1 MEIYVQSRGYD
12 QDKDYRWIK
21 VIEDGKVKEEIP
33 PLSKNAIS
41 LIESSSPSVV
51 LERLPESD
59 LLLLITGLEPE
70 KRLDIIG
77 RQIRI
82 DLAFVDKDTD
92 DNELILRQL
101 AVRALVDEKC
111 KLLTQNISLCVELLK
126 NPALLQLNPED
137 IDKVRVSLEKSNF
150 QNRENLLVEL
160 NLSEEIVN
168 DFFEGKAINALD
180 FAKIYNTLELDSIK
194 AKEIYLP
201 PGVEYSPNEEN
212 IYSSFVNYGFYVSF
226 SKLLE
231 VISLEKTE
239 ETPAS
244 RATDSIRKIGPNIP
258 ELREQLAEEISHSKL
273 PSEIAPL
280 LVVTGFKKMEI
291 LTEAQIWRG
300 LSKLVDTESWTEI
313 SQAKSKTKLSLSMM
327 IELVSAQL
335 KWLKSLVESIV
346 NFKSSENLE
355 EKSED
360 ERSKQNNQK

>member
-21 VIEDGKVKEEIP
+21 VIEDGRVKDEIP

-51 LERLPESD
+51 LERLPESC

-92 DNELILRQL
+92 ENELILRQL

-111 KLLTQNISLCVELLK
+111 KELTKDISLCVELLK
-126 NPALLQLNPED
+126 NPDFLQVNPED
-137 IDKVRVSLEKSNF
+137 VEKVRVSLEKSNF
-150 QNRENLLVEL
+150 QNRENLTAEL
-160 NLSEEIVN
+160 NLSEKIVS
-168 DFFEGKAINALD
+168 DFFDGKAINALD
-180 FAKIYNTLELDSIK
+180 FAKIYKTLELDSIK
-194 AKEIYLP
+194 PKEIYLP
-201 PGVEYSPNEEN
+201 PDVEYSPNEDN

-226 SKLLE
+226 FQILE
-231 VISLEKTE
+231 VISAEKIG

-244 RATDSIRKIGPNIP
+244 KAVDSIKKIGPNIP
-258 ELREQLAEEISHSKL
+258 ELRKQLAEEISHSKL

-280 LVVTGFKKMEI
+280 LVVTGFKKMET
-291 LTEAQIWRG
+291 LREAQIWRG
-300 LSKLVDTESWTEI
+300 LSKLVDTEGWTEI
-313 SQAKSKTKLSLSMM
+313 PQAKSKVKLYLSIA
-327 IELVSAQL
+327 IEVVLSPF
-335 KWLKSLVESIV
+335 KWLKSLVEP
-346 NFKSSENLE
+346 K
-355 EKSED
+355 
-360 ERSKQNNQK
+360 

>member
-1 MEIYVQSRGYD
+1 MDIYVQSRGYD

-41 LIESSSPSVV
+41 LIENSSPSVV

-92 DNELILRQL
+92 ENERVLRQL

-111 KLLTQNISLCVELLK
+111 KLLTEKISLCVELLK
-126 NPALLQLNPED
+126 NPDFLQVNPED
-137 IDKVRVSLEKSNF
+137 IDKVKVSLEKSNF

-160 NLSEEIVN
+160 NLPEEIVG
-168 DFFEGKAINALD
+168 DFLDGKAINALD
-180 FAKIYNTLELDSIK
+180 FAKIYNTLELDLMK
-194 AKEIYLP
+194 PKEIYLP
-201 PGVEYSPNEEN
+201 PGVEDSPNEEN

-231 VISLEKTE
+231 VISIEKTE
-239 ETPAS
+239 ETPTSQA
-244 RATDSIRKIGPNIP
+244 ADSIKKIGPNIP
-258 ELREQLAEEISHSKL
+258 ELREELAAEISHSKL
-273 PSEIAPL
+273 PLEIAPL

-291 LTEAQIWRG
+291 LIEAQIWRG
-300 LSKLVDTESWTEI
+300 LSKLVDTEGWTKI
-313 SQAKSKTKLSLSMM
+313 PKPKLKDKLSLSVM
-327 IELVSAQL
+327 IEVVSAQF
-335 KWLKSLVESIV
+335 KWLKSLIEPSNV
-346 NFKSSENLE
+346 KSSENIE

-360 ERSKQNNQK
+360 

>member
-1 MEIYVQSRGYD
+1 MDIYVQSRGYD

-21 VIEDGKVKEEIP
+21 VIADGRVKEEIP

-101 AVRALVDEKC
+101 AVRVLVDEKC
-111 KLLTQNISLCVELLK
+111 KLLTENISLCVELLK
-126 NPALLQLNPED
+126 NPDFLQVNPED

-150 QNRENLLVEL
+150 QNQQKLAVEL
-160 NLSEEIVN
+160 NLPEKIVG
-168 DFFEGKAINALD
+168 DFFDGKAINALD
-180 FAKIYNTLELDSIK
+180 FAKIYNTLELDSIRP
-194 AKEIYLP
+194 KEIYLP
-201 PGVEYSPNEEN
+201 PGVEDSPNEEN

-231 VISLEKTE
+231 LISVEKTE
-239 ETPAS
+239 ETLAS
-244 RATDSIRKIGPNIP
+244 KAADSIKKIGPNIP
-258 ELREQLAEEISHSKL
+258 ELREELAEEISHSKL

-300 LSKLVDTESWTEI
+300 LSKLVDTDGWIEI
-313 SQAKSKTKLSLSMM
+313 PQEKSKIKLSLSMM
-327 IELVSAQL
+327 IEVISAQF
-335 KWLKSLVESIV
+335 KWLKSLVKKISNV
-346 NFKSSENLE
+346 QSLENLE
-355 EKSED
+355 EKSKD
-360 ERSKQNNQK
+360 EASKHKNQQ